1 MMDINDKQIA
11 ETARKLGILVISDEV
26 YDHCAF
32 GSKPFV
38 PMGVFG
44 ATAPVVTM
52 GGISKRWMVPG
63 WRLGWIAATDPNGIL
78 KEKKVTKSKY
88 SKSQTDREHNFVL
101 PITGY
106 SVGDRLPCHLSRPCY
121 ICSGQLLAR
130 NIHHLRCILN
140 SLQLKQ

>member
-78 KEKKVTKSKY
+78 KEKKVQYHKWQASP
-88 SKSQTDREHNFVL
+88 QPDRQPNLVL
-101 PITGY
+101 PCN
-106 SVGDRLPCHLSRPCY
+106 RLFSR
-121 ICSGQLLAR
+121 
-130 NIHHLRCILN
+130 
-140 SLQLKQ
+140 